1 MAALTASAPGIGPAL
16 DNKPPTLSDL
26 ALRLR
31 NGNPDAWDEFLIRM
45 QGYYEDLTMKVVQA
59 PAEEVMVAQGRA
71 QSIFALLRTFKE
83 CTVERKQKPLPQ
95 AGPPSP

>member
-71 QSIFALLRTFKE
+71 QGVMALLRMFKE
-83 CTVERKQKPLPQ
+83 CTVEKKRRPLPFTT
-95 AGPPSP
+95 P